1 MLMLIVI
8 RCCFWGKGRGGS
20 VITLSKRKG
29 KGGGEGWKV
38 QLHFQKEKG
47 RGEGKGV
54 KCNYTFK
61 KKREGGRGK
70 SAIALSTNE
79 TTEGAFF
86 LPPP

>member
-1 MLMLIVI
+1 M
-8 RCCFWGKGRGGS
+8 
-20 VITLSKRKG
+20 
-29 KGGGEGWKV
+29 GGGEGWEV

-47 RGEGKGV
+47 RGEGKGG

-79 TTEGAFF
+79 TTELAFF
-86 LPPP
+86 LPP